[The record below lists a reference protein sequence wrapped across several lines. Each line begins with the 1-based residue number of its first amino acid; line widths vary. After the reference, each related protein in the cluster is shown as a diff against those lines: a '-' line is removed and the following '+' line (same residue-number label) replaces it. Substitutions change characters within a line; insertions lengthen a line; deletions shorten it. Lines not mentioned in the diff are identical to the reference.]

1 MAAPKLPLDLYSPDQ
16 LGIVM
21 LELRDHINA
30 MRDKAVR
37 EKQSGQP
44 EEAPHVSALLLGVMH
59 GAGIDKEDQAAQEE
73 LQRSLQMIREK
84 APVAHITLAAL
95 PNRTLKRQ
103 LTEWFRTQIN
113 PYCLLTFSTR
123 TDIGGGI
130 VLRAG
135 SKVYDFSFRHQIVG
149 NKQRIAEIFETRLG
163 VPGHVR
169 Q

>member
-1 MAAPKLPLDLYSPDQ
+1 MATPKLPLDLYSPDQ

-37 EKQSGQP
+37 EKETGQP
-44 EEAPHVSALLLGVMH
+44 EEPPHVSALLLGVMH
-59 GAGIDKEDQAAQEE
+59 GAGVRSEDQAAQEE

-95 PNRTLKRQ
+95 PPRTLKRQ
-103 LTEWFRTQIN
+103 LIEWFRTQIN

-149 NKQRIAEIFETRLG
+149 NKERISAIFDARLG
-163 VPGHVR
+163 TESNVR